1 MKNLIREIEDFN
13 KASIDE
19 AESKGK
25 NIKFSTPFMTSDS
38 KNKNNRRYPFE
49 VLDSA
54 IKEFSSKVKSGK
66 GYGSDSHPASGKVE
80 IGDISHR
87 ITNIFMKDKV
97 AHIEGEILPGEKGK
111 KILDIISSG
120 GVLGV
125 SARGFGEMKK
135 AKDGV
140 NEIQKGYFL
149 GGIDFIVNPSEDV
162 ATINK
167 KNILE
172 SAPVEIKEEKFFS
185 LRAEIES
192 AVREKF
198 GKKAWIQDFS
208 NDEVIYRVYTDGGEI
223 NAEGEDVYYKINY
236 KISGKEV
243 ELVGT
248 EKKVERTIQYENEM
262 TKDERLYQ
270 QYLQETTIS
279 QMKVTFEDYKKIIKK
294 E

>member
-1 MKNLIREIEDFN
+1 MKNLLREIEDFD
-13 KASIDE
+13 KTSIDE
-19 AESKGK
+19 AKSKGE

-49 VLDSA
+49 ILDTA

-66 GYGSDSHPASGKVE
+66 GFGADSHPASGNVE
-80 IGDISHR
+80 ISDISHR
-87 ITNIFMKDKV
+87 ITKVFMKDKV

-162 ATINK
+162 ATIDK

-172 SAPVEIKEEKFFS
+172 SAPVEIEEAEFFS
-185 LRAEIES
+185 LRTEIES
-192 AVREKF
+192 AVKIKA
-198 GKKAWIQDFS
+198 GKKAWVTDFS
-208 NDEVIYRVYTDGGEI
+208 DKEIIYRIFSDGSEI
-223 NAEGEDVYYKINY
+223 DSEGTEIFYKISY

-243 ELVGT
+243 ELTG
-248 EKKVERTIQYENEM
+248 EPNKVEKIIQYENEM
-262 TKDERLYQ
+262 TKDEILYQ
-270 QYLQETTIS
+270 QYIREISVS
-279 QMKVTFEDYKKIIKK
+279 QMKISFEDYKKIIKK

>member
-1 MKNLIREIEDFN
+1 MKNLIREIEDFE

-49 VLDSA
+49 VLDTA

-66 GYGSDSHPASGKVE
+66 GFGADSHPASGNVE
-80 IGDISHR
+80 ISDISHR
-87 ITNIFMKDKV
+87 ITKVFMKDKV
-97 AHIEGEILPGEKGK
+97 AYIEGEILPGEKGK
-111 KILDIISSG
+111 KILSIISSG

-162 ATINK
+162 ATIDK

-172 SAPVEIKEEKFFS
+172 SAPIVIEEEKFFS
-185 LRAEIES
+185 LRAEIE
-192 AVREKF
+192 AAIKIKA
-198 GKKAWIQDFS
+198 GKKAWVTDFS
-208 NDEVIYRVYTDGGEI
+208 DKEIIYRIYTDGGEI
-223 NAEGEDVYYKINY
+223 NAEGEDVYFKIGY
-236 KISGKEV
+236 KISGNEI

-248 EKKVERTIQYENEM
+248 EKKVERLIQYEMSDE
-262 TKDERLYQ
+262 ERLYQ
-270 QYLQETTIS
+270 RYLQETTIS
-279 QMKVTFEDYKKIIKK
+279 QINITFERYKEVLKK
-294 E
+294 